1 MKSLIV
7 YYSRT
12 GNTKN
17 IAETICRKLGADI
30 EEIIDHKNRKGF
42 FGFLLS
48 GNEAFLKKTV
58 PIEELKNDITQYDLL
73 IIGTPI
79 WAGNISTPVNSLLK
93 KYSDKIEEFAFFS
106 TSTGPDS
113 QKALLNL
120 EQIVPHKPIASV
132 NIGYRDIKIKSHLK
146 KIDEFLA
153 TIRVHFKK

>member
-30 EEIIDHKNRKGF
+30 EEIIDHKTERG

-58 PIEELKNDITQYDLL
+58 PIEELKMI
-73 IIGTPI
+73 
-79 WAGNISTPVNSLLK
+79 
-93 KYSDKIEEFAFFS
+93 
-106 TSTGPDS
+106 
-113 QKALLNL
+113 
-120 EQIVPHKPIASV
+120 
-132 NIGYRDIKIKSHLK
+132 
-146 KIDEFLA
+146 
-153 TIRVHFKK
+153 